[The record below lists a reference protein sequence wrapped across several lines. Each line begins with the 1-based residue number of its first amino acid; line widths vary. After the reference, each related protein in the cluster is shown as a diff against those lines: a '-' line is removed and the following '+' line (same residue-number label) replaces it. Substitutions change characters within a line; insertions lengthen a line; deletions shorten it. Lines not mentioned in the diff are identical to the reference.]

1 MPQYY
6 AVLDTNV
13 LVSAMLKEH
22 SVPGTILR
30 LCAKGLLVPVYGEK
44 MIQEYSEVLARSKFH
59 FPQSTISKIT
69 AAILQNGLKIK
80 HVSQPWSLPDAS
92 DAVFFEVVMEH
103 RKTEEQSY
111 LVTGNLRHFPIK
123 PFVVKPREMLL
134 IVANDLLRE
143 HWLHHFL
150 RRIEQRSP

>member
-1 MPQYY
+1 
-6 AVLDTNV
+6 
-13 LVSAMLKEH
+13 MLKEH

-44 MIQEYSEVLARSKFH
+44 MVQEYSKVLARPKFH
-59 FPQSTISKIT
+59 FPQNTISKII
-69 AAILQNGLKIK
+69 AVILQKGLKIK
-80 HVSQPWSLPDAS
+80 HASQSWSFPDAS

-103 RKTEEQSY
+103 RKSERNSY

-123 PFVVKPREMLL
+123 PFVVTPREMLL

-143 HWLHHFL
+143 HWLLHFL
-150 RRIEQRSP
+150 HRVG

>member
-1 MPQYY
+1 M
-6 AVLDTNV
+6 
-13 LVSAMLKEH
+13 
-22 SVPGTILR
+22 PGTILR

-44 MIQEYSEVLARSKFH
+44 MLQEYSEVLARSKFH

-69 AAILQNGLKIK
+69 AAILQKGLKIK
-80 HVSQPWSLPDAS
+80 HVSQSWSLPDAS

-123 PFVVKPREMLL
+123 PFVVTPREMLL

-143 HWLHHFL
+143 HWLRHFL